1 MAFALVDCESFYASC
16 ERIFRPDLKNIPI
29 VVLSNNDGCVIARST
44 EAKKMGIGMGVPWF
58 KVRDSF
64 LKENGKVFSSNF
76 TFYGDIS
83 ARVMNILE
91 GFIPR
96 VEIYSIDEAF
106 LDLRSFKKNIDL
118 VNFSYDCKRKIREW
132 VGIPVSIGI
141 APTKTLAKLAN
152 KVAKDDPRFDGVVI
166 LSEPKIIRHF
176 LRSMPVEKIWGIGK
190 RLTARLENIGVKT
203 AYDLTK
209 IDSRLIGDN
218 FNVVLERT
226 VRELKGQSCITLHDF
241 MEPKKQI
248 MVSRSFGRS
257 IRSKNLLS
265 EAISF
270 HASRAAEKL
279 RYEKQKCR
287 LITTFIRS
295 NRFNTKVKQIYAS
308 RSLELIHPT
317 DDTRIIIKSANR
329 ILEKIYAN
337 GYQYAKAGILLSDF
351 TDSYGYQMSLFDK
364 KRDNKSASKLMETID
379 YINLMEIAKV
389 GFGNQGY
396 RNTWKMKR
404 EIKSQR
410 YTTKIDEIPM
420 IK

>member
-1 MAFALVDCESFYASC
+1 MFALIDCNSFYASC
-16 ERIFRPDLKNIPI
+16 EKIFRPDLKDCP
-29 VVLSNNDGCVIARST
+29 VVILSNNDGCVIARSP
-44 EAKKMGIGMGVPWF
+44 EAKKMGVSMTQPWYQIKDQYLSKGGV
-58 KVRDSF
+58 
-64 LKENGKVFSSNF
+64 VFSSN
-76 TFYGDIS
+76 YELYADIS
-83 ARVMNILE
+83 NRVMNVLSDVCPEID
-91 GFIPR
+91 
-96 VEIYSIDEAF
+96 IYSIDEAF

-132 VGIPVSIGI
+132 VGVPVSIGI

-166 LSEPKIIRHF
+166 LSEPKIIKHF

-190 RLTARLENIGVKT
+190 RLAARLENIGVKT
-203 AYDLTK
+203 AYDLTR

-279 RYEKQKCR
+279 RHEKQKCR

-337 GYQYAKAGILLSDF
+337 GYQYAKAGILLSNF
-351 TDSYGYQMSLFDK
+351 TDSYGYQISLFDK
-364 KRDNKSASKLMETID
+364 KRDDKSASKLMETVD

>member
-1 MAFALVDCESFYASC
+1 MFALIDCNSFYASC
-16 ERIFRPDLKNIPI
+16 EKIFRPDLKGRP
-29 VVLSNNDGCVIARST
+29 VVILSNNDGCVIARSS
-44 EAKKMGIGMGVPWF
+44 EAKKMGVSMTQPWYQI
-58 KVRDSF
+58 KDQYLS
-64 LKENGKVFSSNF
+64 KGGIVFSSNYE
-76 TFYGDIS
+76 FYADIS
-83 ARVMNILE
+83 NRVMNVLSDLCPEID
-91 GFIPR
+91 
-96 VEIYSIDEAF
+96 IYSIDEAF

-118 VNFSYDCKRKIREW
+118 VNFAYDCKRKIREW

-166 LSEPKIIRHF
+166 LSEPRVIKHF

-203 AYDLTK
+203 AHDLTQ

-257 IRSKNLLS
+257 IRTKNVLS

-295 NRFNTKVKQIYAS
+295 NRFNTKIKQIYAS

-351 TDSYGYQMSLFDK
+351 TNSYGYQMSLFDR
-364 KRDNKSASKLMETID
+364 KRDEKSASKLMETID

-396 RNTWKMKR
+396 QNTWKMKR

-410 YTTKIDEIPM
+410 YTTKIDEIPI

>member
-1 MAFALVDCESFYASC
+1 MFALIDCNSFYASC
-16 ERIFRPDLKNIPI
+16 EKIFRPDLKDRP
-29 VVLSNNDGCVIARST
+29 VVILSNNDGCVIARSS
-44 EAKKMGIGMGVPWF
+44 EAKKMGVSMTQPWYQI
-58 KVRDSF
+58 KDQYLS
-64 LKENGKVFSSNF
+64 KGGIVFSSNYE
-76 TFYGDIS
+76 FYADIS
-83 ARVMNILE
+83 NRVMNVLSDLCPEID
-91 GFIPR
+91 
-96 VEIYSIDEAF
+96 IYSIDEAF

-118 VNFSYDCKRKIREW
+118 VNFAYDCKRKIREW
-132 VGIPVSIGI
+132 VGVPVSIGI

-166 LSEPKIIRHF
+166 LSEPRVIKHF

-203 AYDLTK
+203 AHDLTQ

-257 IRSKNLLS
+257 IRAKNVLS

-295 NRFNTKVKQIYAS
+295 NRFNTKIKQIYAS

-364 KRDNKSASKLMETID
+364 KRDEKSASKLMETID

-396 RNTWKMKR
+396 QNTWKMKR

-410 YTTKIDEIPM
+410 YTTKIDEIPI

>member
-1 MAFALVDCESFYASC
+1 MFALIDCNSFYASC
-16 ERIFRPDLKNIPI
+16 EKIFRPDLKDCP
-29 VVLSNNDGCVIARST
+29 VVILSNNDGCVIARSP
-44 EAKKMGIGMGVPWF
+44 EAKKMGVSMTQPWYQIKDQYLSKGGV
-58 KVRDSF
+58 
-64 LKENGKVFSSNF
+64 VFSSN
-76 TFYGDIS
+76 YELYADIS
-83 ARVMNILE
+83 NRVMNVLSDVCPEID
-91 GFIPR
+91 
-96 VEIYSIDEAF
+96 IYSIDEAF

-132 VGIPVSIGI
+132 VGVPVSIGI

-166 LSEPKIIRHF
+166 LSEPKIIKHF

-190 RLTARLENIGVKT
+190 RLAARLENIGVKT
-203 AYDLTK
+203 AYDLTR

-279 RYEKQKCR
+279 RHEKQKCR

-364 KRDNKSASKLMETID
+364 KKDDKSASKLMETID

-404 EIKSQR
+404 EVKSQR

>member
-1 MAFALVDCESFYASC
+1 MFALIDCNSFYASC
-16 ERIFRPDLKNIPI
+16 EKIFRPDLKDRP
-29 VVLSNNDGCVIARST
+29 VVILSNNDGCVIARSP
-44 EAKKMGIGMGVPWF
+44 EAKKMGVSMTQPWYQIKDQYLSKGGV
-58 KVRDSF
+58 
-64 LKENGKVFSSNF
+64 VFSSN
-76 TFYGDIS
+76 YELYADIS
-83 ARVMNILE
+83 NRVMNVLSDVCPEID
-91 GFIPR
+91 
-96 VEIYSIDEAF
+96 IYSIDEAF

-132 VGIPVSIGI
+132 VGVPVSIGI

-166 LSEPKIIRHF
+166 LSEPKIIKHF

-203 AYDLTK
+203 AHDLTR

-279 RYEKQKCR
+279 RHEKQKCR

-329 ILEKIYAN
+329 ILEQIYAN

-364 KRDNKSASKLMETID
+364 KKDDKSASKLMETID

-410 YTTKIDEIPM
+410 YTTKIAEIPLAT
-420 IK
+420 

>member
-1 MAFALVDCESFYASC
+1 MFALIDCNSFYASC
-16 ERIFRPDLKNIPI
+16 EKIFRPDLKDRP
-29 VVLSNNDGCVIARST
+29 VVILSNNDGCVIARSP
-44 EAKKMGIGMGVPWF
+44 EAKKMGVSMTQPWYQIKDQYLSKGGV
-58 KVRDSF
+58 
-64 LKENGKVFSSNF
+64 VFSSN
-76 TFYGDIS
+76 YELYADIS
-83 ARVMNILE
+83 NRVMNVLSDVCPEID
-91 GFIPR
+91 
-96 VEIYSIDEAF
+96 IYSIDEAF

-132 VGIPVSIGI
+132 VGVPVSIGI

-166 LSEPKIIRHF
+166 LSEPKIIKHF

-190 RLTARLENIGVKT
+190 RLAARLENIGVKT
-203 AYDLTK
+203 AYDLTR

-279 RYEKQKCR
+279 RHEKQKCR

>member
-1 MAFALVDCESFYASC
+1 MFALIDCNSFYASC
-16 ERIFRPDLKNIPI
+16 EKIFRPDLKDRP
-29 VVLSNNDGCVIARST
+29 VVILSNNDGCVIARSS
-44 EAKKMGIGMGVPWF
+44 EAKKMGVSMTQPWYQI
-58 KVRDSF
+58 KDQYLS
-64 LKENGKVFSSNF
+64 KGGIVFSSNYE
-76 TFYGDIS
+76 FYADIS
-83 ARVMNILE
+83 NRVMNVLSDLCPEID
-91 GFIPR
+91 
-96 VEIYSIDEAF
+96 IYSIDEAF

-118 VNFSYDCKRKIREW
+118 VNFAYDCKRKIREW
-132 VGIPVSIGI
+132 VGVPVSIGI

-166 LSEPKIIRHF
+166 LSEPRVIKHF

-190 RLTARLENIGVKT
+190 RLTARLENIGIKT
-203 AYDLTK
+203 AHDLTQ

-257 IRSKNLLS
+257 IRTKNVLS

-295 NRFNTKVKQIYAS
+295 NRFNTKIKQIYAS

-364 KRDNKSASKLMETID
+364 KRDEKSASKLMETID

-396 RNTWKMKR
+396 QNTWKMKR

-410 YTTKIDEIPM
+410 YTTKIDEIPI

>member
-1 MAFALVDCESFYASC
+1 MFALIDCNSFYASC
-16 ERIFRPDLKNIPI
+16 EKIFRPDLKDRP
-29 VVLSNNDGCVIARST
+29 VVILSNNDGCVIARSS
-44 EAKKMGIGMGVPWF
+44 EAKKMGVSMTQPWYQVKDQYLSKGGV
-58 KVRDSF
+58 
-64 LKENGKVFSSNF
+64 VFSSN
-76 TFYGDIS
+76 YELYADIS
-83 ARVMNILE
+83 NRVMNVLSDLCPEID
-91 GFIPR
+91 
-96 VEIYSIDEAF
+96 IYSIDEAF

-364 KRDNKSASKLMETID
+364 KRDEKSASKLMETID

-396 RNTWKMKR
+396 RNTWRMKR
-404 EIKSQR
+404 EVKSQR

>member
-1 MAFALVDCESFYASC
+1 MFALIDCNSFYASC
-16 ERIFRPDLKNIPI
+16 EKIFRPDLKDCP
-29 VVLSNNDGCVIARST
+29 VVILSNNDGCVIARSA
-44 EAKKMGIGMGVPWF
+44 EAKKMGVSMTQPWYQIKDQYLSKGGV
-58 KVRDSF
+58 
-64 LKENGKVFSSNF
+64 VFSSN
-76 TFYGDIS
+76 YELYADIS
-83 ARVMNILE
+83 NRVMNVLSDVCPEID
-91 GFIPR
+91 
-96 VEIYSIDEAF
+96 IYSIDEAF

-132 VGIPVSIGI
+132 VGVPVSIGI

-166 LSEPKIIRHF
+166 LSEPKIIKHF

-190 RLTARLENIGVKT
+190 RLAARLENIGVKT
-203 AYDLTK
+203 AYDLTR

-279 RYEKQKCR
+279 RHEKQKCR

>member
-1 MAFALVDCESFYASC
+1 MFALIDCNSFYASC
-16 ERIFRPDLKNIPI
+16 EKIFRPDLKDRP
-29 VVLSNNDGCVIARST
+29 VVILSNNDGCVIARSS
-44 EAKKMGIGMGVPWF
+44 EAKKMGVSMTQPWYQI
-58 KVRDSF
+58 KDQYLS
-64 LKENGKVFSSNF
+64 KGGIVFSSNYE
-76 TFYGDIS
+76 FYADIS
-83 ARVMNILE
+83 NRVMNVLSDLCPEID
-91 GFIPR
+91 
-96 VEIYSIDEAF
+96 IYSIDEAF

-118 VNFSYDCKRKIREW
+118 VNFAYDCKRKIREW

-166 LSEPKIIRHF
+166 LSEPRVIKHF

-203 AYDLTK
+203 AHDLTQ

-257 IRSKNLLS
+257 IRTKNVLS
-265 EAISF
+265 EAVSF

-295 NRFNTKVKQIYAS
+295 NRFNTKIKQIYAS

-351 TDSYGYQMSLFDK
+351 TDSYGYQMSLFDR
-364 KRDNKSASKLMETID
+364 KRDEKSASKLMETID

-396 RNTWKMKR
+396 QNTWKMKR

-410 YTTKIDEIPM
+410 YTTKIDEIPI